1 MYLEMNGFSWY
12 PISIHV
18 PVQIIFDVL
27 EEKIFVA
34 HHIKP
39 PYTQVQADRL
49 EIIFVVHHT
58 AQMKVVKHTHSQHTH
73 VCMYT

>member
-1 MYLEMNGFSWY
+1 
-12 PISIHV
+12 
-18 PVQIIFDVL
+18 VQIIFDVL
-27 EEKIFVA
+27 EEKIFVE

-58 AQMKVVKHTHSQHTH
+58 TQN
-73 VCMYT
+73 